1 MFARSSSCSFLSL
14 NACHW
19 TVFFIFLLHIQTRIK
34 KGWWCAVIYTAG
46 WILFLW
52 DMCSMFISFSVAIS
66 LSPSLPLSLFH
77 THTCTNNM
85 VKEDDIKTRHFEPAD
100 WTDSRLPLVQLIQV
114 VKMEGKRGRTLLT
127 SCWFQQQMTL
137 SVLKDSLISLFLQ
150 TAELRKRSEVLF
162 GWCRHIN
169 LSTEAGIINLFPGGS
184 SSVLSRLSSSKAF
197 PSFYQS
203 HWNYLIEAYF

>member
-1 MFARSSSCSFLSL
+1 MQLF
-14 NACHW
+14 
-19 TVFFIFLLHIQTRIK
+19 TRLVGFCFCGK
-34 KGWWCAVIYTAG
+34 CVP
-46 WILFLW
+46 
-52 DMCSMFISFSVAIS
+52 MFISFSVAIS
-66 LSPSLPLSLFH
+66 LSLPLSLFH
-77 THTCTNNM
+77 THTCTNNIVM
-85 VKEDDIKTRHFEPAD
+85 EDDIKTRYFEPVDWTD

-137 SVLKDSLISLFLQ
+137 SALKDSLISLFLQ

>member
-1 MFARSSSCSFLSL
+1 MQLF
-14 NACHW
+14 
-19 TVFFIFLLHIQTRIK
+19 TRL
-34 KGWWCAVIYTAG
+34 AG
-46 WILFLW
+46 F
-52 DMCSMFISFSVAIS
+52 CFCGKCVPMFISFSVAIS
-66 LSPSLPLSLFH
+66 LSPPPLSLFL

-100 WTDSRLPLVQLIQV
+100 WTDSSLPLVQLIQV

-137 SVLKDSLISLFLQ
+137 SALKDSLISLFLQ

-203 HWNYLIEAYF
+203 HWNYLIEDYF